1 MGDSR
6 GEESGIN
13 EAVFRTLLSRSRIYR
28 PDFMLF
34 LGDMIHEDSS
44 IYEELENWR
53 DIAGS
58 YYSIN
63 RCFPCIGNHENDEA
77 AFSEVFDYLPDDQL
91 QGYGRTV
98 YYFDYPGA
106 RFIMLNSCRR
116 GDHGKY
122 VIGPRQLAWLE
133 NVLRSNM
140 QTHCFVS
147 FHVPAYPTGAHYGK
161 SLDEVPEMRD
171 ELWSIIDRYNVTAV
185 FCGHE
190 HNYSR
195 RLINSSFNEDDYTF
209 NHRISQIIT
218 GGAGAPLNSNLRDS
232 RNLING
238 PLGIYHYIIVD
249 VVGSEALFYVL
260 GINNVLLDSFRIV
273 R

>member
-1 MGDSR
+1 M
-6 GEESGIN
+6 
-13 EAVFRTLLSRSRIYR
+13 TLSDAILIGLSQALAIIPGVSRS
-28 PDFMLF
+28 
-34 LGDMIHEDSS
+34 
-44 IYEELENWR
+44 
-53 DIAGS
+53 GS
-58 YYSIN
+58 TM
-63 RCFPCIGNHENDEA
+63 
-77 AFSEVFDYLPDDQL
+77 
-91 QGYGRTV
+91 TV
-98 YYFDYPGA
+98 A
-106 RFIMLNSCRR
+106 R
-116 GDHGKY
+116 
-122 VIGPRQLAWLE
+122 W
-133 NVLRSNM
+133 
-140 QTHCFVS
+140 
-147 FHVPAYPTGAHYGK
+147 
-161 SLDEVPEMRD
+161 
-171 ELWSIIDRYNVTAV
+171 
-185 FCGHE
+185 GHE